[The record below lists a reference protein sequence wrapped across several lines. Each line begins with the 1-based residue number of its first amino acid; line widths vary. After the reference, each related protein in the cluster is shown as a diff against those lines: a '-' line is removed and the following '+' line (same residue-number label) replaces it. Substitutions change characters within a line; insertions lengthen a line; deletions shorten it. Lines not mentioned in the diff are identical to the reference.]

1 MTELIVVLFTRN
13 HCSRLPRP
21 D

>member
-13 HCSRLPRP
+13 HCSKLPRP